1 MPTLIPV
8 ASGGP
13 EGPLLCQD
21 LLIFPFSSAFHDGFL
36 RRLSVTHIIN
46 SIRMCVK
53 ISPFFLS
60 NTTWKNKELFFNRV
74 A

>member
-1 MPTLIPV
+1 MPTLNLT

-21 LLIFPFSSAFHDGFL
+21 LLIFPFSCAFHDGFL

-46 SIRMCVK
+46 LIRMCVK

-60 NTTWKNKELFFNRV
+60 TTTWKNKE
-74 A
+74 